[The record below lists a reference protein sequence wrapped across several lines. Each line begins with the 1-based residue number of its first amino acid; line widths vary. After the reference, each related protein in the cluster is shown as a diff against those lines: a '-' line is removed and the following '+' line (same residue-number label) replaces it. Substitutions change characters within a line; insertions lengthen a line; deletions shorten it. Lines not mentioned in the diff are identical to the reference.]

1 MSWCLSPGSKLKAVL
16 VRSTILWHVDIMS
29 NISGLNLEN
38 IFLIFVS
45 YVLVL
50 LVNRKTNS
58 ESAIWLIAILT
69 CHHVVAYLY
78 AFYLSTPPNEVD
90 PAGFMF
96 LAQDCSAL
104 GYCGY
109 LGQHL
114 YANYLAKMLELGGSL
129 YFVFLLNVLYFVI
142 SIYFFLGIAE
152 QLCLKRYRKTYL
164 ILYGMWPSVVYFT
177 TLHYREP
184 FELYLL
190 IAGIYFGLTGS
201 KSDSFLRMLTS
212 MVLLLA
218 MGFFH
223 IKGLIYLSPILF
235 LILSSYK
242 MPLTVVS
249 LGKKL
254 VLLIAMCVG
263 VYFAQSMYVSDLK
276 SASNGYIETPVER
289 IVAKKIV
296 SSSDSN
302 NETARKLRESKRP
315 AYEKYKIHQR
325 SEFNVIDNF
334 IKEVTYYRKAI
345 LRDGVPGTAFI
356 SNISD
361 SSIPVFIATYFLVYL
376 EYLFSPFIFQVDSFH
391 SLLAYAESV
400 LRLILFAS
408 TLVMLKRNPQTRVLF
423 IIYLSITAMWA
434 IGVISFGASIR
445 HHTQTNWILVLLG
458 VPIISEYISSKFRLK
473 REKMDI
479 VSR

>member
-1 MSWCLSPGSKLKAVL
+1 MNNIPGLQ
-16 VRSTILWHVDIMS
+16 
-29 NISGLNLEN
+29 LEN
-38 IFLIFVS
+38 IVLVCLSYFLI
-45 YVLVL
+45 L
-50 LVNRKTNS
+50 LINSRTNS
-58 ESAIWLIAILT
+58 ESALLLVAILT

-78 AFYLSTPPNEVD
+78 AFYMSTPPNEVD

-235 LILSSYK
+235 LILISYRF
-242 MPLTVVS
+242 PLTVLSV
-249 LGKKL
+249 GKKIA
-254 VLLIAMCVG
+254 LLIIMCVG
-263 VYFAQSMYVSDLK
+263 VYFAQSMYIYDLK
-276 SASNGYIETPVER
+276 NSVES
-289 IVAKKIV
+289 IVTKKIEIERTG
-296 SSSDSN
+296 DRN
-302 NETARKLRESKRP
+302 NETQGILKENKRSVFQ
-315 AYEKYKIHQR
+315 KSTRHQVAEV
-325 SEFNVIDNF
+325 SFIDKF
-334 IKEVTYYRKAI
+334 MKKVTYYRKAI
-345 LRDGVPGTAFI
+345 TRDGIPGTAFI

-361 SSIPVFIATYFLVYL
+361 KSIPVFIATYFLVYL
-376 EYLFSPFIFQVDSFH
+376 EYLFSPFIFQVNSFH

-408 TLVMLKRNPQTRVLF
+408 TLVMLKRNPQTRILF
-423 IIYLSITAMWA
+423 IIYLAITAMWA